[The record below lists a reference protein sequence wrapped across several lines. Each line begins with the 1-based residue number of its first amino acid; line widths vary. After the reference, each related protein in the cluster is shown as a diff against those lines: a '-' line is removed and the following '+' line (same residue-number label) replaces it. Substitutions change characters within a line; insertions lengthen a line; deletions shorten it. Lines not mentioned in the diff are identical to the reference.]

1 MRAAQRREAELH
13 ELIAAG
19 GIKAIH
25 ASRWHCQIGPMHLWL
40 ASGRWLNAETGAT
53 WQNQSNVAA
62 RIVRAIL
69 LNPAAVT
76 AERVRRE
83 GFEVAGAT
91 AKKSIRPL
99 WAQLH

>member
-40 ASGRWLNAETGAT
+40 ASGRWLNAETG
-53 WQNQSNVAA
+53 QHGKINRMS
-62 RIVRAIL
+62 L
-69 LNPAAVT
+69 
-76 AERVRRE
+76 RE
-83 GFEVAGAT
+83 LFGRYS
-91 AKKSIRPL
+91 SIPL
-99 WAQLH
+99 P